1 MIYQLTVYPIEC
13 VYKVLYLTLSE
24 ILDSYGLALIS
35 LSVVTYILI
44 RPLIGYAKNFQDD
57 ERNIQAVLA
66 PQLVAI
72 KENFSGAEQHKK
84 IQRLYKR
91 YSYNPVLAVRSA
103 AGIILQL
110 PFLMAAYFMLDSLTD
125 IIGQSWW
132 LIEDLSKPD
141 ELLGG
146 VNLLPLLMTAVNLIG
161 VFFAKDFSRRDKVQA
176 LVVAILFL
184 VLLYNAPSALLIY
197 WTCNNLWAT
206 VAILIGSFVPKSL
219 ISVQTRL
226 KKFFATE
233 FIPLSFSLTLFIFI
247 PLDVY
252 LTNAEEIWFS
262 AKDIFPYMAVGVL
275 LSFIL
280 LCVVEKFLPAS
291 AKKYFQLVFLGLT
304 FGFFL
309 QSYLLNPD
317 YKILELVQAN
327 LDAYKAENLFNFIL
341 WAYFILLLMYLLKK
355 HSAKKILDVGKTLCL
370 ALVIVQTFS
379 LCYIGANSFSDK
391 RDYNILTT
399 AHLFDVSSKENIIVL
414 VLDAFDERVFEEINQ
429 NEPELIDQLEGFTF
443 YPDALSVFN
452 ATDWSMPQM
461 LTGKA
466 WDNSQSYSEYVQ
478 QAWDSSK
485 RFYEILR
492 KHNYDI
498 SVYTGFHYV
507 SKNAPVDNLLSQEKP
522 LEINHYT
529 LSALAKL
536 TLFRCLPNYFKQSF
550 IVNSTAFWQQ
560 EEVSSEFQP
569 YSKDNYFFYSLLQKG
584 LILHSDR
591 NSFRWYHIN
600 GAHFPFN
607 MTRDIKP
614 VPYGEES
621 TRYEQ
626 SVGAL
631 KIALL
636 YLQQM
641 KAIGIY
647 DNATILILSDH
658 GDHEKMF
665 TDVSSFNDVKPL
677 PLVLVKQPNEHGALK
692 VSENPISYFQL
703 QATILKR
710 FPETTEFGEDF
721 STKSTKDRL
730 FRLVSYT
737 FDHTMTEYVVA
748 PQAQNNFSWQEVRT
762 LHSEH
767 NSNRDYNLGTLLISK
782 NVELYMITGWRIW
795 PDSRYFFLSE
805 EKGEMLL
812 HIKNLNHDKNL
823 MMTALVYQNDL
834 LETDFLKVDVY
845 ANDTFITTW
854 EIGNSA
860 KKYEAVIPHELLTDA
875 KLKLGFRID
884 APSEF
889 FSNSSHVPDKLC
901 FVGFVISYND
911 E

>member
-44 RPLIGYAKNFQDD
+44 RPLISYAKNFQDD

-91 YSYNPVLAVRSA
+91 YSYHPILAFRSA

-197 WTCNNLWAT
+197 WTCNNLWVTA
-206 VAILIGSFVPKSL
+206 AILIGSVVPKSL

-233 FIPLSFSLTLFIFI
+233 FILLSFSLTLFIFI

-262 AKDIFPYMAVGVL
+262 AKDIFPYMAVGAV
-275 LSFIL
+275 LSFIS
-280 LCVVEKFLPAS
+280 LCVTEKFLSVNAR
-291 AKKYFQLVFLGLT
+291 KYFQLIFLGLT
-304 FGFFL
+304 LGFFL

-327 LDAYKAENLFNFIL
+327 LDDYKTENLFNFIL

-355 HSAKKILDVGKTLCL
+355 HSAKKILDVGKTLCI

-414 VLDAFDERVFEEINQ
+414 VLDMFDKNIFEEIRQ
-429 NEPELIDQLEGFTF
+429 NEPELIAQLEGFTF
-443 YPDALSVFN
+443 YPDALSIFGF
-452 ATDWSMPQM
+452 TDYSLPQM
-461 LTGKA
+461 LTGKSY
-466 WDNSQSYSEYVQ
+466 DNSQPYSEYIQ
-478 QAWDSSK
+478 EAWNSSR
-485 RFYEILR
+485 RFYDILQE
-492 KHNYDI
+492 HNYDI
-498 SVYTGFHYV
+498 SIYTGFYYV
-507 SKNAPVDNLLSQEKP
+507 TQNAPVDNLLSQEKP

-529 LSALAKL
+529 MSALAKL
-536 TLFRCLPNYFKQSF
+536 TLFRCLPNYLKQNF
-550 IVNSTAFWQQ
+550 IVNSVDLWQQ
-560 EEVSSEFQP
+560 EKIFDDIQP
-569 YSKDNYFFYSLLQKG
+569 YSLSNFTFYSRLQKK
-584 LILHSDR
+584 ITLHDDK
-591 NSFRWYHIN
+591 NSFRWYHIT
-600 GAHFPFN
+600 GAHMPFN
-607 MTRDIKP
+607 MTRDVKP
-614 VPYGEES
+614 VANGES
-621 TRYEQ
+621 SLYEQ

-631 KIALL
+631 KIALN

-641 KAIGIY
+641 KELHIY
-647 DNATILILSDH
+647 DNATFLILSDH
-658 GDHEKMF
+658 GAHENGRDTFKEI
-665 TDVSSFNDVKPL
+665 KPL
-677 PLVLVKQPNEHGALK
+677 PLVLVKQPNEHGMLK
-692 VSENPISYFQL
+692 VSENPISHSQL

-710 FPETTEFGEDF
+710 FPETSEFGKDF
-721 STKSTKDRL
+721 SEPLTTPRL
-730 FRLVSYT
+730 YRRISLTPDHPIVEYLVDPDAT
-737 FDHTMTEYVVA
+737 
-748 PQAQNNFSWQEVRT
+748 NNSSWHE
-762 LHSEH
+762 S
-767 NSNRDYNLGTLLISK
+767 STLLYHLDFK
-782 NVELYMITGWRIW
+782 NSIYKIGTRIDYRNIEPYLLKGWTRWLELKMVMTDGEKCEMIFSM
-795 PDSRYFFLSE
+795 D
-805 EKGEMLL
+805 
-812 HIKNLNHDKNL
+812 NLKHGRDL
-823 MMTALVYQNDL
+823 ELDLTAFQNIEVKSDCQKVGVY
-834 LETDFLKVDVY
+834 V
-845 ANDTFITTW
+845 NDTLVTNLEIDKFIR
-854 EIGNSA
+854 
-860 KKYEAVIPHELLTDA
+860 KYKVIIPHELIQD
-875 KLKLGFRID
+875 
-884 APSEF
+884 
-889 FSNSSHVPDKLC
+889 DKLHL
-901 FVGFVISYND
+901 FFTVSDTWKFFNDTRWYEVGMTLMSLTINYAD
-911 E
+911 